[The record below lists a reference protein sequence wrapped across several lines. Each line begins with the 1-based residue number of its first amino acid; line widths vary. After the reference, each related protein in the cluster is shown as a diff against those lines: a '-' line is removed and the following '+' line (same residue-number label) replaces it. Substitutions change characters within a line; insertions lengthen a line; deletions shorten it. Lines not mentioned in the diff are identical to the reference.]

1 MAWKLALQ
9 LVQKLELLQCAQ
21 LVTLQETQVP
31 LVVAVNPSWQLMQML
46 TLVGHPLGR
55 QLASEHSKTQELLAR
70 VLPGWQA

>member
-31 LVVAVNPSWQLMQML
+31 LVVAVNPS
-46 TLVGHPLGR
+46 
-55 QLASEHSKTQELLAR
+55 
-70 VLPGWQA
+70 